1 MGIFNSTFRQH
12 IIDELNFRKTREGR
26 QQVYHPTAR
35 VTALVQG
42 SLNGE
47 QLK

>member
-12 IIDELNFRKTREGR
+12 IKDELDSRKTSRGR

-35 VTALVQG
+35 VTALV
-42 SLNGE
+42 E
-47 QLK
+47 